1 MQPRLP
7 NTPMNRGASEQIY
20 YRAYMAVCASVY
32 VCSVWTAIEGNFL
45 NNHRPSIA
53 ELGLT
58 CVDVVK
64 KKKEKVKT
72 EDIVSC
78 YIATL

>member
-1 MQPRLP
+1 MQLRLP

-20 YRAYMAVCASVY
+20 SRGYMAVCASVY

-64 KKKEKVKT
+64 KKKGKSKN
-72 EDIVSC
+72 
-78 YIATL
+78 

>member
-1 MQPRLP
+1 MKLRLP

-20 YRAYMAVCASVY
+20 SRGYMAVCASVC
-32 VCSVWTAIEGNFL
+32 VQCMDRNRGHCPTVL
-45 NNHRPSIA
+45 RPSIA
-53 ELGLT
+53 ELWVT

-64 KKKEKVKT
+64 KKKEKVNI

-78 YIATL
+78 HLSTL